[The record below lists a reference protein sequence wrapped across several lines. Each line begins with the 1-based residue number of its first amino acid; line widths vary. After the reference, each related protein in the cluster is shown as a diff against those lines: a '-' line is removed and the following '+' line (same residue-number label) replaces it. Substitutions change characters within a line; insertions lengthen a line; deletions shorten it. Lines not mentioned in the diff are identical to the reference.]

1 MSCVDIEFEP
11 PLAFLTLSRSHV
23 LNAYN
28 EELLN
33 DLENGL
39 KTIFSDNNIGAYLIT
54 GKGTKSFSVG
64 ADIDWLKTLNSEDAR
79 RISRKGHKICDM
91 IESNTKVAI
100 AAINGYALG
109 GGLEIA
115 LACDMRIASTR
126 ARLGQPE
133 VTLGITPGFAATQ
146 RLPKIIG
153 LAWAKEMLY
162 TGNIIDAEEAFE
174 KGLVNKVVTPRD
186 LIKESEKLG
195 KRITRQSSR
204 AIGLIKDSINQGLHE
219 GVDAGTQFETNAF
232 GSCFEQDD
240 YRNRL
245 EKLRKVV
252 KK

>member
-1 MSCVDIEFEP
+1 MSYVDVEFKP
-11 PLAFLTLSRSHV
+11 PLALLTLARPHV

-28 EELLN
+28 EKLLD
-33 DLENGL
+33 DLKNGL
-39 KTIFSDNNIGAYLIT
+39 KTIFIDDKIDVYLIT

-64 ADIDWLKTLNSEDAR
+64 ADIEWLKTLNSEEAR
-79 RISRKGHKICDM
+79 RISKKGHEICNM
-91 IESNTKVAI
+91 IERNTKVAI

-146 RLPKIIG
+146 RLPKLIG

-162 TGNIIDAEEAFE
+162 TGSIIDAEEAFE

-186 LIKESEKLG
+186 LIRESEKLG
-195 KRITRQSSR
+195 KKITQQSSR
-204 AIGLIKDSINQGLHE
+204 AIGLIKDSINQGLRE
-219 GVDAGTQFETNAF
+219 GVNQGSQFETDAF
-232 GSCFEQDD
+232 GSCFEKDD

-245 EKLRKVV
+245 EKLREVIKN
-252 KK
+252 

>member
-1 MSCVDIEFEP
+1 MSCIEVELKP
-11 PLAFLTLSRSHV
+11 PLAILTLARPHV

-33 DLENGL
+33 DLKVSL
-39 KTIFSDNNIGAYLIT
+39 KSIFANDNIGAYLIT
-54 GKGTKSFSVG
+54 GKGSKAFSVG
-64 ADIDWLKTLNSEDAR
+64 ADIDWLKKLNSEDAR
-79 RISRKGHKICDM
+79 RISEKGHLICDM
-91 IESNTKVAI
+91 IENNQKVAI

-126 ARLGQPE
+126 ARFGQPE

-146 RLPKIIG
+146 RLPKLIG

-186 LIKESEKLG
+186 LLAESKKLAIK
-195 KRITRQSSR
+195 ITRQSSR
-204 AIGLIKDSINQGLHE
+204 AIGLIKNSINQGLHNGME
-219 GVDAGTQFETNAF
+219 TGNQFETNAF
-232 GSCFEQDD
+232 GSCFERED
-240 YRNRL
+240 YRSRL
-245 EKLRKVV
+245 EKLREVIKN
-252 KK
+252 

>member
-219 GVDAGTQFETNAF
+219 GVNQGSQFETDAF
-232 GSCFEQDD
+232 GSCFEKDD

-245 EKLRKVV
+245 EKLREVIKN
-252 KK
+252 